1 MRNLEI
7 KKKII
12 LETKALISEKRSV
25 TIKDIADKC
34 YMNIASVNYYFGSK
48 EQLIQQVIEEVITD
62 LKAEII
68 RLLNVNEHKSKS
80 ELLEA
85 MITYTYNFSLENIG
99 LISYL
104 FLNQDSSERAGN
116 LLIDTFFSNNSFTQM
131 IYEKLNLE
139 VKTIEPMVIYA
150 KYMILF
156 SSFAMPLFISI
167 SSNSQPQNSQ
177 IETFKNET
185 FRQYFIKELLRL
197 IEE

>member
-12 LETKALISEKRSV
+12 SETKALISQKRSV

-48 EQLIQQVIEEVITD
+48 ELLIEQVVDEVIGQ
-62 LKAEII
+62 LKQEII
-68 RLLNVNEHKSKS
+68 HLLEINQDKTKS

-116 LLIDTFFSNNSFTQM
+116 QLIETFFSNNSFTQM
-131 IYEKLNLE
+131 IYEKLNVE

-167 SSNSQPQNSQ
+167 ASNNTPLNSQ

-197 IEE
+197 IEG

>member
-48 EQLIQQVIEEVITD
+48 EQLIQQVIKEVITD

-85 MITYTYNFSLENIG
+85 MITFTYNFSLENIG

-131 IYEKLNLE
+131 IYEKLNVE

-167 SSNSQPQNSQ
+167 ASNSQPQNSQ

>member
-131 IYEKLNLE
+131 IYEKLNVE

-167 SSNSQPQNSQ
+167 ASNSQPQNSQ
-177 IETFKNET
+177 IETFKNEI

>member
-131 IYEKLNLE
+131 IFEKLNVE

-167 SSNSQPQNSQ
+167 ASNSQPQNSQ

>member
-1 MRNLEI
+1 MRNQEI

-12 LETKALISEKRSV
+12 QETKALISEKRSV

-34 YMNIASVNYYFGSK
+34 FMNIASVNYYFGSK
-48 EQLIQQVIEEVITD
+48 ELLIQQVIEEVILN
-62 LKAEII
+62 LKREII
-68 RLLNVNEHKSKS
+68 HLLSINEHKSKS

-104 FLNQDSSERAGN
+104 FLNQDSSENAGN
-116 LLIDTFFSNNSFTQM
+116 LLIDTFFSNNSFTNL
-131 IYEKLNLE
+131 IYEKLNME
-139 VKTIEPMVIYA
+139 VKTIEPMVLYA

-167 SSNSQPQNSQ
+167 ASTKGDSQMQ

-185 FRQYFIKELLRL
+185 FRQYFIRELLRL
-197 IEE
+197 IEV

>member
-12 LETKALISEKRSV
+12 SETKALISQKRNV

-48 EQLIQQVIEEVITD
+48 ELLIEQVVDEVIGE
-62 LKAEII
+62 LKQEII
-68 RLLNVNEHKSKS
+68 RLLDVNQDRTKS

-116 LLIDTFFSNNSFTQM
+116 LLIETFFSNNSFTQM
-131 IYEKLNLE
+131 IYEKLNME
-139 VKTIEPMVIYA
+139 VKSIEPMVIYA

-167 SSNSQPQNSQ
+167 ASNNTPLNSQ

>member
-1 MRNLEI
+1 MRNIEI
-7 KKKII
+7 KKRII

-116 LLIDTFFSNNSFTQM
+116 LLIDTFFSNNSFTHM
-131 IYEKLNLE
+131 IYEKLNVE

-167 SSNSQPQNSQ
+167 ASNSQPQNSQ

>member
-12 LETKALISEKRSV
+12 TETKALISLQRNV
-25 TIKDIADKC
+25 TIKDIADRC

-48 EQLIQQVIEEVITD
+48 ELLIQQVLEEVIQS
-62 LKAEII
+62 LKMEITH
-68 RLLNVNEHKSKS
+68 LLEVNEHKTKT

-104 FLNQDSSERAGN
+104 FLNQDSSEQAGN
-116 LLIDTFFSNNSFTQM
+116 LLIQTFFSNNAFTSV
-131 IYEKLNLE
+131 IYEKLNVE
-139 VKTIEPMVIYA
+139 MKTQDPMAIYA
-150 KYMILF
+150 KYVILF

-167 SSNSQPQNSQ
+167 ASSTASSVQ
-177 IETFKNET
+177 IETFKNGI
-185 FRQYFIKELLRL
+185 FRQYFKIGRAHV
-197 IEE
+197 

>member
-131 IYEKLNLE
+131 IYEKLNVE

-167 SSNSQPQNSQ
+167 ASNSQPQNSQ

>member
-12 LETKALISEKRSV
+12 TETKALISLQRNV
-25 TIKDIADKC
+25 TIKDIADRC

-48 EQLIQQVIEEVITD
+48 ELLIQQVLEEVIQS
-62 LKAEII
+62 LKMEITH
-68 RLLNVNEHKSKS
+68 LLEVNEHKTKT

-104 FLNQDSSERAGN
+104 FLNQDSSEQAGN
-116 LLIDTFFSNNSFTQM
+116 LLIQTFFSNNAFTSV
-131 IYEKLNLE
+131 IYEKLNVE
-139 VKTIEPMVIYA
+139 MKTQDPMAIYA
-150 KYMILF
+150 KYVILF

-167 SSNSQPQNSQ
+167 ASSTASSVQ
-177 IETFKNET
+177 IETFKNGI
-185 FRQYFIKELLRL
+185 FRQYFIQELIRL
-197 IEE
+197 IEG

>member
-12 LETKALISEKRSV
+12 SETKSLISQKRNV

-48 EQLIQQVIEEVITD
+48 ELLIDQVVDEVIGQ
-62 LKAEII
+62 LKQEII
-68 RLLNVNEHKSKS
+68 QLLEINQNKTKS

-116 LLIDTFFSNNSFTQM
+116 QLIETFFSNNSFTQM
-131 IYEKLNLE
+131 IYEKLNVE
-139 VKTIEPMVIYA
+139 VKTVEPMVIYA

-167 SSNSQPQNSQ
+167 ASNNTPLNSQ

-185 FRQYFIKELLRL
+185 FRQYFVKELLRL
-197 IEE
+197 IEG

>member
-1 MRNLEI
+1 MRNIEI

-116 LLIDTFFSNNSFTQM
+116 LLIDTFFSNNSFTHM
-131 IYEKLNLE
+131 IYEKLNVE

-167 SSNSQPQNSQ
+167 ASNSQPQNSQ

>member
-12 LETKALISEKRSV
+12 SETKALISQKRNV

-48 EQLIQQVIEEVITD
+48 EILIEQVVDEVIGE
-62 LKAEII
+62 LKQEII
-68 RLLNVNEHKSKS
+68 HLLEINQDKTKS

-99 LISYL
+99 LVSYL

-116 LLIDTFFSNNSFTQM
+116 QLIETFFSNNSFTQM
-131 IYEKLNLE
+131 IYEKLNVE
-139 VKTIEPMVIYA
+139 VKTVEPMVIYA

-167 SSNSQPQNSQ
+167 ASNNTPLNTQ

-197 IEE
+197 IEG